1 MTYPTP
7 DATELA
13 KLVTSARP
21 ADALERRDVGALA
34 NFAPVPRM
42 PCVHPAS
49 EHYTRLFV
57 ALGAGNDSSPVQN
70 HLRRLCHRPGQ
81 AVLPDRLRE
90 T

>member
-49 EHYTRLFV
+49 EHYTPLFV
-57 ALGAGNDSSPVQN
+57 ALGAGNDTSPVQTTFDGYAIG
-70 HLRRLCHRPGQ
+70 LAKRSFQ
-81 AVLPDRLRE
+81 TA
-90 T
+90 